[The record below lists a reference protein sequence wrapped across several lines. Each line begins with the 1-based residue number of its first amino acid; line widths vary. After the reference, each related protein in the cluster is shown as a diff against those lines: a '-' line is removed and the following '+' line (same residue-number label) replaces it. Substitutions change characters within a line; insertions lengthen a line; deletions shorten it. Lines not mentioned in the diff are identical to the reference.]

1 MLRRCW
7 ALVLGAGLLV
17 WSGTL
22 NNSFHYDDFH
32 SIVDNIYLRVTSLDA
47 GVIGTYFTEPGTF
60 SVDAEKG
67 MYRPLLVTS
76 FAMNYAT
83 AVWLGLGGYHV
94 VGYHVVNIALHLGSA
109 LIVSWLTGLLG
120 GSARARL
127 LAGLLFVLHPVASEP
142 VNYISSRSESLS
154 VMFYLLAVCL
164 FLRAESGRYLWRW
177 GTWVAMAAGLLSKS
191 TMITLPAALLLLDV
205 LVISGRDLR
214 RVASRLLSHHLA
226 GWIVAIAYLVIVSV
240 NGWLGRSLAQDVRA
254 PWPQAL
260 TQVKAAVYYMVL
272 LATPVHQSVEPQ
284 FAEQSSFGPEVVGP
298 VLLMA
303 SLAGIVL
310 WLVRSGHWRVLFLL
324 SCACL
329 HLLPTLVVPL
339 NVLVNERRAYG
350 PLAILCIGA
359 GILLAS
365 MRLPK
370 RGSVKNPGRVL
381 VVAGCAVLGVLSVER
396 SRVWA
401 DEFSLWGD
409 AVRKAPRMSRAH
421 LYLGN
426 AYKDAAQ
433 HATDLGV
440 RNRYWQAAT
449 AAYARAYEEARDLDL
464 QLRALNNKGGVHMV
478 MFEEARRAG
487 NEGRAREEL
496 AAAEEAFKVTVAQNP
511 FYADAIINL
520 GSTALHAARLAGL
533 AGRRQEH
540 ERLLWQSIE
549 RYLEALRVLPN
560 HSQAHGNL
568 GVAYQDLGELD
579 EAQRHYRHAVY
590 LNPKDWLTLKNL
602 GNVLYELASTDLEN
616 GRTEIA
622 GDRLA
627 EGRTFVLQAL
637 RLNPAVPN
645 GRQVL
650 QAIESRLQAL
660 RGRG

>member
-1 MLRRCW
+1 MLRRWW
-7 ALVLGAGLLV
+7 ALVLGAGLVV

-22 NNSFHYDDFH
+22 DNSFHYDDEH
-32 SIVDNIYLRVTSLDA
+32 SIVDNIYLRVTDLDA
-47 GVIGTYFTEPGTF
+47 SVIGTYFAEPGTF

-76 FAMNYAT
+76 YALNYAT
-83 AVWLGLGGYHV
+83 GEWLGLGGYHV
-94 VGYHVVNIALHLGSA
+94 GGYHAVNIALHLAGA
-109 LIVSWLTGLLG
+109 LIVCWLTGLLG
-120 GSARARL
+120 GSAGARL

-154 VMFYLLAVCL
+154 VMLYLLGVAL
-164 FLRAESGRYLWRW
+164 FLRGESGGGLWRW
-177 GTWVAMAAGLLSKS
+177 GVWAAMAAGLLSKS
-191 TMITLPAALLLLDV
+191 TTITLPAVLLLLDV

-214 RVASRLLSHHLA
+214 RVASRLLSHHLG
-226 GWIVAIAYLVIVSV
+226 GWIVAIAYLAIVTA

-254 PWPQAL
+254 PWAQAL

-272 LATPVHQSVEPQ
+272 LAAPVHQSVEPQ
-284 FAEQSSFGPEVVGP
+284 FAVQSTFGTVVAGP
-298 VLLMA
+298 LLLLA
-303 SLAGIVL
+303 SLAVGAL
-310 WLVRSGHWRVLFLL
+310 WLSRSGHWRALFLL
-324 SCACL
+324 CWACV

-365 MRLPK
+365 VHWRQLGWP
-370 RGSVKNPGRVL
+370 RRPGWGL
-381 VVAGCAVLGVLSVER
+381 AVAGCAVLGVLSAER

-433 HATDLGV
+433 HATDLAV
-440 RNRYWQAAT
+440 RSRHWQAAT
-449 AAYARAYEEARDLDL
+449 DAYAVAFEEARDLDL
-464 QLRALNNKGGVHMV
+464 RLRALNNRGGVHMS
-478 MFEEARRAG
+478 MAGEAHAE
-487 NEGRAREEL
+487 NRARKEY
-496 AAAEEAFKVTVAQNP
+496 AAAEELFKAAVEQNP
-511 FYADAIINL
+511 LYADAIINL
-520 GSTALHAARLAGL
+520 GSVALLASRQR
-533 AGRRQEH
+533 GRTQQEKT
-540 ERLLWQSIE
+540 RLLRQSIE
-549 RYLEALRVLPN
+549 RYLEALRVRPN

-579 EAQRHYRHAVY
+579 EAARHYRHAVH
-590 LNPKDWLTLKNL
+590 LNPGDWLTLKNL
-602 GNVLYELASTDLEN
+602 GNVLYDQASTDLED
-616 GRTEIA
+616 GRTEVA

-627 EGRTFVLQAL
+627 EGRIFVLQAL

-650 QAIESRLQAL
+650 KAIEARLQAL
-660 RGRG
+660 RGGG